1 MILIYTFD
9 AIFFVG
15 NDKGVT
21 YFDQVLLNR
30 MENCAKDLL
39 IPTADYTRS
48 VRVFILNHD
57 AKFLFAYTLS

>member
-39 IPTADYTRS
+39 FQIRVIPTADYTRS

-57 AKFLFAYTLS
+57 FF